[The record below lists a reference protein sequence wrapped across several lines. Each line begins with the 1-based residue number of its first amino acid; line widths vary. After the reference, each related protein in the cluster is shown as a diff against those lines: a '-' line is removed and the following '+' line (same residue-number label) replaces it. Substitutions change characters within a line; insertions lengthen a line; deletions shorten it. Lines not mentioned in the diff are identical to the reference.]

1 MMRNI
6 LLFVSALFLLSCS
19 DSNSDLEDK
28 LTAAITEGEAGP
40 QGYKTVQMAEL
51 TDFDWDTMY
60 YFQASEDKKE
70 ISDVIGFKWEG
81 ATVPQLSRRLLFVKD
96 QQVVSF
102 VDFNYNELPLFIY
115 GCEGDKWIYPKS
127 RTNFAS
133 FKYCEGDR
141 EVYTFIPVQCID
153 NIRELID
160 YKCPEGGVAK
170 AE

>member
-1 MMRNI
+1 M
-6 LLFVSALFLLSCS
+6 SCS

-102 VDFNYNELPLFIY
+102 VDFNYNELPLLFMAVRAINGY
-115 GCEGDKWIYPKS
+115 TPRAALTSPALSTAKEIGKS
-127 RTNFAS
+127 ILLSRCSA
-133 FKYCEGDR
+133 
-141 EVYTFIPVQCID
+141 
-153 NIRELID
+153 LIIF
-160 YKCPEGGVAK
+160 GS
-170 AE
+170 